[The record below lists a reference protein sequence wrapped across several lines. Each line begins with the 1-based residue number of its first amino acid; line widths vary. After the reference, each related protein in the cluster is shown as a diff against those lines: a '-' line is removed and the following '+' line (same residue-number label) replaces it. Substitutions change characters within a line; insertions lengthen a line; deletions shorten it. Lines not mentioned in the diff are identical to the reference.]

1 MVGQQQE
8 ERLMSELI
16 YIDRRKAGRGKSLP
30 NRQLFIRRIRE
41 FIKKSKPQNIGTGG
55 SVGKTSNQ
63 QSNPVKVAAEALE
76 EPRFVYR
83 PNSGENVWIIN
94 GNPKFMRGDEIDL
107 EQQGQGGQ
115 GAGQGAGSGGEG
127 EDSFVINIAADE
139 FFDLFFEDCELPNLT
154 NEKETDKLENDHS
167 HAGFTTN
174 GIPAQL
180 SVVRT
185 YKQALG
191 RRRALGAPYQR
202 ELHELQEEQ
211 KMLLLKLSGTT
222 DEEYAKDLDRRLSQ
236 IEERIVVLQRKIA
249 AIAAFDKV
257 DLRYRKTERRP
268 LHTVDAVLIMIMD
281 ISGSMG
287 EHEKTVARRWF
298 ATLYAFMKRRYA
310 TCDLIFI
317 AHTSDAYEMSENDFF
332 STRMNGGTMVSPALV
347 MANKIIKERY
357 DHTQT
362 NIYISNASDGD
373 NWTSDNAAVIEEMEK
388 LIPKIQHF
396 SYIET
401 PNPWLTQYYEQM
413 GMTSTHDTT
422 LWETYEQVDV
432 PNTKMSMSVIR
443 QPEDVYGTFK
453 KIFAKRPK

>member
-41 FIKKSKPQNIGTGG
+41 FIKKSRPQNIGTG
-55 SVGKTSNQ
+55 SVGKTSSQ

-76 EPRFVYR
+76 EPRFVYH
-83 PNSGENVWIIN
+83 PNTGDNVWIIN

-107 EQQGQGGQ
+107 DQQGSGGQ
-115 GAGQGAGSGGEG
+115 GTGKGAGSGGSG
-127 EDSFVINIAADE
+127 EDDFVINIAADE

-154 NEKETDKLENDHS
+154 NEKETDKLENDRS
-167 HAGFTTN
+167 HAGFTPN

-185 YKQALG
+185 FKQALG
-191 RRRALGAPYQR
+191 RRRALAGPYR
-202 ELHELQEEQ
+202 DELAQLNEEH
-211 KMLLLKLSGTT
+211 KDLLINLAGTT
-222 DEEYAKDLDRRLSQ
+222 DEQYAKGIDARLAE

-257 DLRYRKTERRP
+257 DLRYRKSEHKP

-298 ATLYAFMKRRYA
+298 ATLYAFMKRRYT

-332 STRMNGGTMVSPALV
+332 STRINGGTMVSPALA
-347 MANKIIKERY
+347 MANKIVKERY

-362 NIYISNASDGD
+362 NIYVSNASDGD
-373 NWTSDNAAVIEEMEK
+373 NWPSDEPAVIDEMDK
-388 LIPKIQHF
+388 LISKIQHF

-401 PNPWLTQYYEQM
+401 PNPWMAQYYEQY
-413 GMTSTHDTT
+413 GGVAHDTS
-422 LWETYEQVDV
+422 LWETYEKVDV
-432 PNTKMSMSVIR
+432 PQSKMSMSVIK
-443 QPEDVYGTFK
+443 QPEDVYGVFK
-453 KIFAKRPK
+453 QIFKKRPK